1 LSSNGERT
9 GYSDYIDFDM
19 LVSDI
24 WELSLTLE
32 TSEDNATWL
41 ASTYSGL
48 LSTYSDDAASSSDY
62 IDYNND
68 KPSDEDD
75 SQFIVV
81 RVISR
86 WYKTSEAATRLCVQ
100 LMRCLGKD
108 TDFFNKLADHDDL
121 EFRKAYYREVD
132 MFLTSYD
139 EEKNIELLEKW
150 YAKDG
155 RDFFCEAIKNC
166 GIVSHCCL
174 DKWFTRKISEVAGD
188 YVESR
193 WLKQDLEQAV
203 KQSDV
208 VPVHLKADYNYE
220 PLNSDSVTIEEKQD
234 RLQQQV
240 DVLYQN
246 LLGRRD
252 VVNEPIV
259 LGDNASLGVLASVL
273 GDIQTR
279 ITGLEKAGAISK
291 FAIVLVIAVVFFFL
305 GYILG

>member
-1 LSSNGERT
+1 
-9 GYSDYIDFDM
+9 
-19 LVSDI
+19 
-24 WELSLTLE
+24 
-32 TSEDNATWL
+32 
-41 ASTYSGL
+41 
-48 LSTYSDDAASSSDY
+48 
-62 IDYNND
+62 
-68 KPSDEDD
+68 
-75 SQFIVV
+75 
-81 RVISR
+81 
-86 WYKTSEAATRLCVQ
+86 
-100 LMRCLGKD
+100 
-108 TDFFNKLADHDDL
+108 
-121 EFRKAYYREVD
+121 

-193 WLKQDLEQAV
+193 WLKQDLEQAL
-203 KQSDV
+203 KQSDA